1 MMVDVSRLKH
11 KPSDMGW
18 RVGDQVGVATT
29 TRLNANDAEVYVSN
43 VYVCN
48 LKILKIFILTIP
60 SVPGAIQRSTPL
72 FPSWRTW

>member
-43 VYVCN
+43 LDPADNIVVLRTLMCM
-48 LKILKIFILTIP
+48 F
-60 SVPGAIQRSTPL
+60 VIQRY
-72 FPSWRTW
+72 